1 MAPRHHLESF
11 CNIDINIPKHRK
23 NKPNKRKKI

>member
-23 NKPNKRKKI
+23 NKQKKKI